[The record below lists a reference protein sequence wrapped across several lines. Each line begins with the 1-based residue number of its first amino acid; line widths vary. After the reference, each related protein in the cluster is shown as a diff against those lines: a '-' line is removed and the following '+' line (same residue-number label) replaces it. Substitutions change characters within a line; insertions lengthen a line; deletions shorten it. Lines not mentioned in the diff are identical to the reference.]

1 MANNMLDSKTK
12 ESIFKQKTRCN
23 LCHEIPI
30 IKEIIHSG
38 GLSYF
43 ISAECLNKH
52 GVFFCTLKDFCQDN
66 NQFEGIRCS
75 KCNKIQ
81 GEVKSKTELFQY
93 CHECKFMCP
102 SCINSKHKKFKKKHP
117 LIDLQNIDFTCC
129 EHLKFYTGFCEEC
142 NINICELCEPNH
154 IKHTKKY
161 NLKSMIPD
169 QKKIQET
176 EAKIKEQKSQIDEI
190 NKVLENLLKIVNT
203 KAKEY
208 KDNLNSDL
216 KLNTQIFNCL
226 DKEKFNYQSLVNFDK
241 IVDID
246 ISDIGW
252 VDEINDQLNTFIKL
266 IKEKTPNK
274 NMSTMTKSITTT
286 SSYIDKEL
294 MDKFQKSVSNK
305 QGKTSLEVIENRMK
319 YDDFS
324 SCELLKEIAQRNKSL
339 VKNEDIIGDLKDI
352 YILPKSKNYSILI
365 DNGIFLYDQETND
378 LLCYID
384 VNDNLEY
391 NDVNQILYNYRDKLK
406 KIYLYIGTDNQ
417 IKIYRINEYEEYKH
431 ELIQEIKI
439 ENLIKFELDNNL
451 NILTLGKNGTNIY
464 KYFNNIY
471 ELETENINLE
481 IENTN
486 LFSSTN
492 LIIICKSTKEELLFL
507 DKNNC
512 FGNLFSIKNIKSNE
526 QSQFLEINEK
536 LICLSYENILQ
547 IIDIDKK
554 CMLYKYSNLR
564 INKILSNDLIND
576 KQIILSGNSEDKF
589 IVYILE
595 FSESFENIKEKKKIE
610 NLRIDIVRNI
620 SPNKI
625 IIYSEFGVN
634 ALEV

>member
-1 MANNMLDSKTK
+1 
-12 ESIFKQKTRCN
+12 
-23 LCHEIPI
+23 
-30 IKEIIHSG
+30 
-38 GLSYF
+38 
-43 ISAECLNKH
+43 
-52 GVFFCTLKDFCQDN
+52 
-66 NQFEGIRCS
+66 
-75 KCNKIQ
+75 
-81 GEVKSKTELFQY
+81 
-93 CHECKFMCP
+93 
-102 SCINSKHKKFKKKHP
+102 
-117 LIDLQNIDFTCC
+117 
-129 EHLKFYTGFCEEC
+129 
-142 NINICELCEPNH
+142 
-154 IKHTKKY
+154 
-161 NLKSMIPD
+161 
-169 QKKIQET
+169 
-176 EAKIKEQKSQIDEI
+176 
-190 NKVLENLLKIVNT
+190 
-203 KAKEY
+203 
-208 KDNLNSDL
+208 
-216 KLNTQIFNCL
+216 
-226 DKEKFNYQSLVNFDK
+226 
-241 IVDID
+241 
-246 ISDIGW
+246 
-252 VDEINDQLNTFIKL
+252 
-266 IKEKTPNK
+266 
-274 NMSTMTKSITTT
+274 MTKSITTT

-324 SCELLKEIAQRNKSL
+324 SCELLKEIGQRNKSL

-391 NDVNQILYNYRDKLK
+391 NDVNQILYNYSDKLK
-406 KIYLYIGTDNQ
+406 KIYLYIGTNNQ
-417 IKIYRINEYEEYKH
+417 IKIYRINEYEEYKY

-439 ENLIKFELDNNL
+439 ENLIKFELDNNY

-595 FSESFENIKEKKKIE
+595 FSESFEKINEKKKIE

>member
-1 MANNMLDSKTK
+1 M
-12 ESIFKQKTRCN
+12 
-23 LCHEIPI
+23 
-30 IKEIIHSG
+30 
-38 GLSYF
+38 
-43 ISAECLNKH
+43 
-52 GVFFCTLKDFCQDN
+52 
-66 NQFEGIRCS
+66 
-75 KCNKIQ
+75 
-81 GEVKSKTELFQY
+81 
-93 CHECKFMCP
+93 
-102 SCINSKHKKFKKKHP
+102 
-117 LIDLQNIDFTCC
+117 
-129 EHLKFYTGFCEEC
+129 
-142 NINICELCEPNH
+142 
-154 IKHTKKY
+154 
-161 NLKSMIPD
+161 
-169 QKKIQET
+169 
-176 EAKIKEQKSQIDEI
+176 
-190 NKVLENLLKIVNT
+190 ENLLKIVNT

-305 QGKTSLEVIENRMK
+305 QGKTSLEIIENRMK

-324 SCELLKEIAQRNKSL
+324 SCELLKEIGQRNKSL

-384 VNDNLEY
+384 VNNNLEY
-391 NDVNQILYNYRDKLK
+391 NDINQILYNYRDKLK

-417 IKIYRINEYEEYKH
+417 IKIYRINEYEEYKY

-554 CMLYKYSNLR
+554 CMLFKYSNLR